1 MIFYR
6 RNLSF
11 LMLSLWYIRKRKI
24 SFENGGF
31 MPKTIMLVDDIMI
44 SMVQLKEALELKG
57 FKVVMYDTPLRVLE
71 FAKLFQPDLILL
83 DIVMPQMSGIE
94 VCEQLKSDEK
104 TKSIPVIFL
113 TALAQKKEVVK
124 GVQAG
129 AENYIVKPYHFEE
142 LFTRIV
148 EVIGAPSG
156 NDYVDY

>member
-1 MIFYR
+1 
-6 RNLSF
+6 
-11 LMLSLWYIRKRKI
+11 MLSLWYIRQRKI

-71 FAKLFQPDLILL
+71 FAKLLQPDLILL

>member
-1 MIFYR
+1 
-6 RNLSF
+6 
-11 LMLSLWYIRKRKI
+11 
-24 SFENGGF
+24 

-57 FKVVMYDTPLRVLE
+57 FKVVIYDTPLKVLE
-71 FAKLFQPDLILL
+71 FAKLLQPDLILL

-142 LFTRIV
+142 LFSRII
-148 EVIGAPSG
+148 EVIGAPSV

>member
-1 MIFYR
+1 
-6 RNLSF
+6 
-11 LMLSLWYIRKRKI
+11 
-24 SFENGGF
+24 

-57 FKVVMYDTPLRVLE
+57 FKVVICDTPLRVLE
-71 FAKLFQPDLILL
+71 LAKLFQPDLILL

-113 TALAQKKEVVK
+113 TALAQKKEVLK

-142 LFTRIV
+142 LFNRII
-148 EVIGAPSG
+148 EVIGVPSG
-156 NDYVDY
+156 NDYVDF